1 MLPARYPSGGRPVAA
16 VTLYNPLTVAGAVTA
31 LAPIGSSAPCSLLIP
46 WNSSV
51 GEPSPLRYA
60 NFNLSVNAL
69 QRPWLGSASGSHRR
83 SCVIHRRH
91 RTVVYKAVQCQLA
104 ETGAREDRKSTRL
117 NS

>member
-1 MLPARYPSGGRPVAA
+1 MLPSRYPSGGRPVAA
-16 VTLYNPLTVAGAVTA
+16 DTLYNPLTVAGAVTA

-91 RTVVYKAVQCQLA
+91 RTVVYKAVQRSEEHTSELQSLM
-104 ETGAREDRKSTRL
+104 RI
-117 NS
+117 

>member
-83 SCVIHRRH
+83 ICVIHRRRSEEH
-91 RTVVYKAVQCQLA
+91 TSELQSLMRISSDVFCLQKKTK
-104 ETGAREDRKSTRL
+104 T
-117 NS
+117 